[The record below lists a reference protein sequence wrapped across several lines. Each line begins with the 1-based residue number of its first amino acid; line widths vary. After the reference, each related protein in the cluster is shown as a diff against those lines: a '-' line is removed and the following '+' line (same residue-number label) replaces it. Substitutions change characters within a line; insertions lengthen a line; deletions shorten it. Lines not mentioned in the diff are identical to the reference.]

1 MISNKHFRVMGI
13 IYSGLCLTK
22 AFLFFVNASVT
33 IKPTNGDQGETISGF
48 SILVLNTSLVSFI
61 FNAILLFGILNHRV
75 EFIRC
80 YLYFISIIHALIFA
94 GLVIGCIAVGI
105 WIGQIRGETADANG
119 RLAYGMTIL
128 VMTVI
133 ILLTLQFTLIVWILK
148 GVMRASSNDSM
159 RLVASG
165 DADEMT

>member
-1 MISNKHFRVMGI
+1 MV
-13 IYSGLCLTK
+13 
-22 AFLFFVNASVT
+22 
-33 IKPTNGDQGETISGF
+33 IK
-48 SILVLNTSLVSFI
+48 
-61 FNAILLFGILNHRV
+61 HRV

>member
-1 MISNKHFRVMGI
+1 MV
-13 IYSGLCLTK
+13 
-22 AFLFFVNASVT
+22 
-33 IKPTNGDQGETISGF
+33 IK
-48 SILVLNTSLVSFI
+48 
-61 FNAILLFGILNHRV
+61 HRV

-80 YLYFISIIHALIFA
+80 YLCFISIIHALIFA
-94 GLVIGCIAVGI
+94 GLVIGCIAAGI
-105 WIGQIRGETADANG
+105 WIGQIRGETADENG